1 MAVEIER
8 KFLLL
13 NDTWREFAGDGN
25 VMRQG
30 YFAGPTVTSPRASIR
45 VRVDNEQAFLNIKS
59 YELSI
64 SRQEYEY
71 EIDRSDAETMLA
83 TLCEKPLIEKTRYKI
98 NVGRHIWEIDVFEGD
113 NKGLVV
119 AEIELRDE
127 DELFEKPDWLGK
139 EVSDDP
145 RYYNVSLIKHP
156 FKDW

>member
-8 KFLLL
+8 KFLLV
-13 NDTWREFAGDGN
+13 DDSWREQATSAN

-30 YFAGPTVTSPRASIR
+30 YFAGPDSHQPRASIR
-45 VRVDNEQAFLNIKS
+45 VRIDNQHAYLNIKS

-71 EIDRSDAETMLA
+71 EIDRDDAEKMLA
-83 TLCEKPLIEKTRYKI
+83 TLCEKPLIEKTRYK
-98 NVGRHIWEIDVFEGD
+98 VAVADHTWEVDVFEGD
-113 NKGLVV
+113 NNGLVV
-119 AEIELRDE
+119 AEIELSSE
-127 DELFEKPDWLGK
+127 SECFEKPDWLGK

>member
-13 NDTWREFAGDGN
+13 DDSWREQVSSET

-30 YFAGPTVTSPRASIR
+30 YFAGPDLHQPRASIR
-45 VRVDNEQAFLNIKS
+45 VRIENQHASLNIKS

-71 EIDRSDAETMLA
+71 EIALDDAEKMLD
-83 TLCEKPLIEKTRYKI
+83 TLCEKPLIEKTRYQVATP
-98 NVGRHIWEIDVFEGD
+98 NHIWEIDVFEGD
-113 NKGLVV
+113 NDGLIV
-119 AEIELRDE
+119 AEIELANE
-127 DELFEKPDWLGK
+127 NEQFEKPVWLGK

>member
-13 NDTWREFAGDGN
+13 NNTWREFSGSAN

-30 YFAGPTVTSPRASIR
+30 YFAGPAEDQQRASIR
-45 VRVDNEQAFLNIKS
+45 VRIDNQHAYLNIKS

-71 EIDRSDAETMLA
+71 EIDRDDAEKMLA
-83 TLCEKPLIEKTRYKI
+83 TLCEKPLIEKS
-98 NVGRHIWEIDVFEGD
+98 RHKVIIGQHTWEIDVFEGD
-113 NKGLVV
+113 NKGLIV
-119 AEIELRDE
+119 AEIELSQE
-127 DELFEKPDWLGK
+127 DEYFEKPDWLGK